1 MYALGSKKMLAM
13 GILQIL
19 KDYTDF
25 EHRLTQQE
33 IIDLLDKNYGM
44 ICDRKSVKSNILNLI
59 EWGYEIE
66 NDKGWYLVEREF
78 EDIELKML
86 IDSILYSKSI
96 PANQAKM
103 LIEKVKSLGNI
114 YFESKMNHIVNV
126 AELNHTDNKQALIN
140 ISLLKKL

>member
-59 EWGYEIE
+59 EWG
-66 NDKGWYLVEREF
+66 
-78 EDIELKML
+78 
-86 IDSILYSKSI
+86 
-96 PANQAKM
+96 
-103 LIEKVKSLGNI
+103 
-114 YFESKMNHIVNV
+114 
-126 AELNHTDNKQALIN
+126 
-140 ISLLKKL
+140 